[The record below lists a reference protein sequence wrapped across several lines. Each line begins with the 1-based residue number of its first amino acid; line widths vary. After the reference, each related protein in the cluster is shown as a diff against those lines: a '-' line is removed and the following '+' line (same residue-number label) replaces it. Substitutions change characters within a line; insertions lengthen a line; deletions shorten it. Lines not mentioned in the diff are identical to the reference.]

1 MSGALDAAKRFCYPY
16 LIGSLRE
23 MEMNYGKLIVVVAL
37 TAAAGSAQAF
47 GLGLKAGTL
56 GVGADLGF
64 GILPTLGG
72 RVGVSGMNV
81 STHVETSDVRY
92 DAKAKFADVNLFLD
106 WSPLGPFRI
115 TGGFIP
121 NDNKI
126 DLTGRASTASGN
138 AVVPPGAT
146 LNGTVKP
153 ETSFAPYLGIGYGN
167 VWTKGVNFYFDLGV
181 MFQGTPEV
189 SLSLNCG
196 TASPAQCAAAQSQVA
211 AERQRVQ
218 DKVDK
223 YKYYPVANIGITIGF

>member
-1 MSGALDAAKRFCYPY
+1 MKYS
-16 LIGSLRE
+16 
-23 MEMNYGKLIVVVAL
+23 KLIVVAAL
-37 TAAAGSAQAF
+37 TATAGSAQAF
-47 GLGLKAGTL
+47 GLGVKAGTTGL
-56 GVGADLGF
+56 GADLGF

-72 RVGVSGMNV
+72 RVGISGMNV
-81 STHVETSDVRY
+81 NTHVETSDVRY
-92 DAKAKFADVNLFLD
+92 DAKAKFADLNLFLD

-126 DLTGRASTASGN
+126 DLTGRANSASGN
-138 AVVPPGAT
+138 AIVPPGAT

-153 ETSFAPYLGIGYGN
+153 EKDFAPYLGIGYGN

-189 SLSLNCG
+189 SLNLNCG
-196 TASPAQCAAAQSQVA
+196 SANPAQCASAQSQVA

-223 YKYYPVANIGITIGF
+223 YKYYPIANIGITIGF

>member
-1 MSGALDAAKRFCYPY
+1 MSGALDAVKRFCYPY

-167 VWTKGVNFYFDLGV
+167 VWTKGVKFYFDLGV